1 MRPGLVLPRPFVSM
15 LYRKIQQSKALE
27 LLTYADVERRFRS
40 KAQYIVPLR
49 GGGYREFAVEF

>member
-1 MRPGLVLPRPFVSM
+1 M